1 MGYIEIF
8 RVNDEGAGWVDLSEA
23 TPAEMLDL
31 EIGLFQEG
39 ALQGVSFPKL
49 SVAQAIITINKLRK
63 ENQKWET

>member
-8 RVNDEGAGWVDLSEA
+8 RMNEDGAGWVDLSEA

-39 ALQGVSFPKL
+39 VL
-49 SVAQAIITINKLRK
+49 
-63 ENQKWET
+63 